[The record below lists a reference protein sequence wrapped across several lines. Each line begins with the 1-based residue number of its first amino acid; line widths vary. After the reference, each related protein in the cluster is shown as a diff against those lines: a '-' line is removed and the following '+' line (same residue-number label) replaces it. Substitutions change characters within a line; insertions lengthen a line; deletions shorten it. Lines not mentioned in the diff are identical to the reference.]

1 MNSNDS
7 QHGGHGSGGMWL
19 MMLACLL
26 PLAIVLALG
35 GAGLTSSPAL
45 FIALVVICPLMML
58 LMMSSSGHGGEQQP
72 PTR

>member
-7 QHGGHGSGGMWL
+7 QHGAHGSGGMWL

-35 GAGLTSSPAL
+35 GAELTSSL
-45 FIALVVICPLMML
+45 TLLIALVVICPLMML
-58 LMMSSSGHGGEQQP
+58 FMMSSSSHGGEQP
-72 PTR
+72 PPSK

>member
-7 QHGGHGSGGMWL
+7 QHGTHGSGGVWL
-19 MMLACLL
+19 MMLVCLL

-45 FIALVVICPLMML
+45 FIALVAICPLMML
-58 LMMSSSGHGGEQQP
+58 FMMISSTHGGERPP
-72 PTR
+72 PTK